1 MPADLHQYPS
11 SKFRIMMAMHL
22 HGVSRQPAC
31 NLVETVQR
39 KVKWTFDIN
48 RKPLNYKAR
57 L

>member
-1 MPADLHQYPS
+1 
-11 SKFRIMMAMHL
+11 MMAMHL